1 VYLSPYKRD
10 PPYSLTYSTSSPP
23 VPRTTAIDKYTMWT
37 STLLSL
43 FAATAFAQYATPSN
57 GTSGCAEGKYEISS
71 EGIRACFIPY
81 GASVSNLFIKGKDGV
96 ERDIVLGFD
105 KVLDY
110 EGEVHPHLGG
120 VPGRYANRIKNSTFS
135 IDGQQYHIL
144 PNENNNNDTLHGGPN
159 GWDYRNFT
167 VVSHTTDSITFSIV
181 DPDGEQGFP
190 GEVISYVTY
199 TMTPNTWKI
208 KIVAMATTKKTPIM
222 LTSHVSQR
230 VHIQNGRRADFTRLT
245 GTWTVSPTRTRLLL

>member
-1 VYLSPYKRD
+1 
-10 PPYSLTYSTSSPP
+10 
-23 VPRTTAIDKYTMWT
+23 MWT
-37 STLLSL
+37 SALLSL
-43 FAATAFAQYATPSN
+43 FAATALGQYATPSN
-57 GTSGCAEGKYEISS
+57 GTLGPDADGKYEISS
-71 EGIRACFIPY
+71 EGIRAHFITY

-105 KVLDY
+105 KAIDY

-120 VPGRYANRIKNSTFS
+120 VPGRYANRIKNSTFT
-135 IDGQQYHIL
+135 IDGEKFNIL

-167 VVSHTTDSITFSIV
+167 VVSHTKDSITFSIV

-222 LTSHVSQR
+222 LTSHVSF
-230 VHIQNGRRADFTRLT
+230 VCILIETESNPYRLT
-245 GTWTVSPTRTRLLL
+245 GTWTVLLTPTRHLLLTTPSIYHTLASALVLTASSFLMVPSFPMSSTP